1 MSTPTHAFR
10 NTAICLVIVF
20 TAAEAADAGLTLGNG
35 QSINVATLMSKTNK
49 GMVTI
54 DGKTFNFK
62 SFVSSSFAR
71 KKFSVVAFV
80 SPKANEFGLRSVGF
94 DIRGPYQDLLR
105 RDRYAATLH
114 LAYTVELSQ
123 ADYLNHV
130 RLYDTALGFDGTA
143 RGNGALAAVTEG
155 VRDLDTHR
163 YLGTLNT
170 FDVAGPPR
178 QTRLSDMKDFRTES
192 VTGYRAFDVTKD
204 ITFFA
209 IPNGSATAS
218 YVRQEFHQ
226 VMAPTP
232 GTLVMIASSGI
243 AGAFRRRRIR

>member
-1 MSTPTHAFR
+1 MSTSTHAFR
-10 NTAICLVIVF
+10 NTAICFVIVL
-20 TAAEAADAGLTLGNG
+20 ASAEAADAGLTLGNG
-35 QSINVATLMSKTNK
+35 QSVNVATLMSKSNK
-49 GMVTI
+49 GQVTI
-54 DGKTFNFK
+54 DGKMFTFK

-80 SPKANEFGLRSVGF
+80 SPKPNEFGLRSVGF
-94 DIRGPYQDLLR
+94 DIRGPYADLLR

-114 LAYTVELSQ
+114 LSYTVELSQ
-123 ADYLNHV
+123 GDYLNHI
-130 RLYDTALGFDGTA
+130 RLYDTALGFDGMA
-143 RGNGALAAVTEG
+143 RGSGAVAAVTEG

-170 FDVAGPPR
+170 FDVAGPPH
-178 QTRLSDMKDFRTES
+178 QTRLADMKDFRTNAMN
-192 VTGYRAFDVTKD
+192 GYRAFDVTKD

-209 IPNGSATAS
+209 IPKGSATAS

-232 GTLVMIASSGI
+232 GTLVLVASSGI
-243 AGAFRRRRIR
+243 AGAFRRRRLR